1 MVAVAVAIGAVAVVA
16 VHGGRVQRIGIDGRL
31 HVGDGRIHLDVF
43 AIVVG
48 IDQRQSDGGH
58 PQRLAVARSGEDDV
72 FHAGTTQALRRLFA
86 EHPIDRIRQVR
97 LAATVGSD
105 DRGNAMPEKLHLGA
119 ITERLKAL
127 NFDAFYF

>member
-1 MVAVAVAIGAVAVVA
+1 MAVAVAVAIGAVAA
-16 VHGGRVQRIGIDGRL
+16 VHRGRVQGIRIHGRL
-31 HVGDGRIHLDVF
+31 HVGDGRIHLDVLV
-43 AIVVG
+43 IVVG
-48 IDQRQSDGGH
+48 IHQRQSDGGH

-72 FHAGTTQALRRLFA
+72 FHAGATQALRRLFA

-105 DRGNAMPEKLHLGA
+105 DRGDAMPEKLHLGA